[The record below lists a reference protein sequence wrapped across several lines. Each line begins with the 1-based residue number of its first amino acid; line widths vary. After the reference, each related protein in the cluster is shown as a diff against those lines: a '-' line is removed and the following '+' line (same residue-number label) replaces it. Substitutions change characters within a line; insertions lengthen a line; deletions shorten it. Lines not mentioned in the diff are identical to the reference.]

1 MNKKLKPD
9 ELLSF
14 MKKHQ
19 LSEGDLALTL
29 GVTREAVRHW
39 LAGRRD
45 ISHSTSKMVKVLDQ
59 YPQLIP
65 YVRSL

>member
-1 MNKKLKPD
+1 MSQKLKPN

-14 MKKHQ
+14 MTKHQ
-19 LSEGDLALTL
+19 LGEGELALTL